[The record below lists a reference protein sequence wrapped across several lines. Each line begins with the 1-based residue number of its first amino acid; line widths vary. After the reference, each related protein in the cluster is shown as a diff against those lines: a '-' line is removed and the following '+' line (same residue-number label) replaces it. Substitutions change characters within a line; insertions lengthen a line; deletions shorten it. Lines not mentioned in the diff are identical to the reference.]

1 MAPTFK
7 VTSIDKKRKAYSL
20 RALQENL
27 TGYAFVTPAVIII
40 LIFGLFPIVYSLY
53 MSLFNWRIRK
63 GDFTGLINYT
73 KIFGDWGGFA
83 IFMGGLGL
91 LGLAYW
97 LWTRAFKSNSNPMRA
112 LQIGAAVVLIVAG
125 TIMSMGWG
133 KMVAAGD
140 EDFLNSLIITV
151 FYAVGTVPLQLAIGM
166 VFAYLLYQKIRGKE
180 AFRMIYFLPYVTPVV
195 TTAVVFRTIFS
206 SRETSLANII
216 LSWFN
221 AGPLK
226 WLFEPRAMSEVFLGL
241 KLEGIAAGPSL
252 ALGTIILFGI
262 WSFFGYNTVIFL
274 AGLGGI
280 PKELYEAAEIDGANG
295 WNAFK
300 NVTIPLL
307 SPVSFYLFLVSF
319 IGTFKAFNHLYV
331 MATPNAQ
338 NTVVTASV
346 QIFDVFYA
354 QNNFGY
360 AASQSIVLFLIILG
374 LTVAQ
379 NKILGERVFYG

>member
-1 MAPTFK
+1 MASTTNVIPIT
-7 VTSIDKKRKAYSL
+7 KKRKVYSL

-27 TGYAFVTPAVIII
+27 TGYAFVAPAVIII
-40 LIFGLFPIVYSLY
+40 LVFGLFPIIYSLY

-63 GDFTGLINYT
+63 GDFTGLVNYT

-83 IFMGGLGL
+83 IFIGGLAL
-91 LGLAYW
+91 LGTAYW
-97 LWTRAFKSNSNPMRA
+97 LWTGAFKSNSNLART

-125 TIMSMGWG
+125 IIMSMGWG

-140 EDFLNSLIITV
+140 EDFLNSLIITI
-151 FYAVGTVPLQLAIGM
+151 FYAVGTVPLQLGIGM
-166 VFAYLLYQKIRGKE
+166 IFAYLLYQKIRGKE
-180 AFRMIYFLPYVTPVV
+180 VFRMIYFLPYVTPVV

-206 SRETSLANII
+206 SRETSLANIV

-226 WLFEPRAMSEVFLGL
+226 WLFEPKAMSEVFLGL

-360 AASQSIVLFLIILG
+360 AAAQSIVLFLIILG

>member
-1 MAPTFK
+1 MGATTG
-7 VTSIDKKRKAYSL
+7 VTLKPPKKKIHSL

-27 TGYAFVTPAVIII
+27 TGYAFVAPAVIII
-40 LIFGLFPIVYSLY
+40 LVFGLFPIIYSVY

-63 GDFTGLINYT
+63 GDFTGLVNYI

-83 IFMGGLGL
+83 IFIGGLGL

-97 LWTRAFKSNSNPMRA
+97 LWTRAFKSNSNLMRI

-125 TIMSMGWG
+125 IIMSMGWG
-133 KMVAAGD
+133 KMIAAGD
-140 EDFLNSLIITV
+140 EDFLNSLIVTI
-151 FYAVGTVPLQLAIGM
+151 FYAVGTVPLQLAIGIM
-166 VFAYLLYQKIRGKE
+166 FAYLLYQKIRGKE
-180 AFRMIYFLPYVTPVV
+180 VFRMIYFLPYVTPVV

-206 SRETSLANII
+206 SRATSLANIL

-226 WLFEPRAMSEVFLGL
+226 WLFEPKAMSEVFLGL
-241 KLEGIAAGPSL
+241 KLDGIAAGPSL

-280 PKELYEAAEIDGANG
+280 PKELYEAAEIDGANS
-295 WNAFK
+295 WSAFK

-374 LTVAQ
+374 LTIAQ

>member
-1 MAPTFK
+1 MASTTNVIPIT
-7 VTSIDKKRKAYSL
+7 KKRKVYSL

-27 TGYAFVTPAVIII
+27 TGYAFVAPAVIII
-40 LIFGLFPIVYSLY
+40 LVFGLFPIIYSLY

-63 GDFTGLINYT
+63 GDFTGLVNYT
-73 KIFGDWGGFA
+73 KIFGDWVGFA
-83 IFMGGLGL
+83 IFIGGLVL
-91 LGLAYW
+91 LGTAYW
-97 LWTRAFKSNSNPMRA
+97 LWTRTFKSNSNLMRT

-125 TIMSMGWG
+125 IIMSMGWG

-140 EDFLNSLIITV
+140 EDFLNSLIITI
-151 FYAVGTVPLQLAIGM
+151 FYAAGTVPLQLGIGM
-166 VFAYLLYQKIRGKE
+166 IFAYLLYQKIRGKE
-180 AFRMIYFLPYVTPVV
+180 AFRMVYFLPYVTPVV

-206 SRETSLANII
+206 SRETSLANIV

-226 WLFEPRAMSEVFLGL
+226 WLFEPKAMSEVFLGL